1 MRSNPWYH
9 RGQNIFDSDTIN
21 MSTLRRAFHQK
32 GIETA
37 VIIAHPK
44 EHRDPAAPE
53 KCLYLLYYHKDLS
66 LSCVF
71 MTLIPH
77 IL

>member
-1 MRSNPWYH
+1 M
-9 RGQNIFDSDTIN
+9 N
-21 MSTLRRAFHQK
+21 MSALRRAFHRK
-32 GIETA
+32 GIEEA
-37 VIIAHPK
+37 SVKIAHPK